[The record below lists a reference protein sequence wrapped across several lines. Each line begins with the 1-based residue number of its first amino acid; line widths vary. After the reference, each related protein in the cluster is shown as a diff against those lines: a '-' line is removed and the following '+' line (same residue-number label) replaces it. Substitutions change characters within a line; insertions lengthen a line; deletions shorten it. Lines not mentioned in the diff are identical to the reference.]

1 MLRRKYNQEFKE
13 QAVKLTLTNTK
24 SVRQIAANLGI
35 NPNMLDRWRREQQAN
50 GDGTV
55 AFPGNGNA
63 RDEEL
68 LNLRKALKQA
78 EMERDTLRVKKA
90 VALFAQHA

>member
-1 MLRRKYNQEFKE
+1 MLRRKYTQEFKE
-13 QAVKLTLTNTK
+13 QAVKLTLTSNK

-35 NPNMLDRWRREQQAN
+35 NPNMLDRWRREHQAN

-78 EMERDTLRVKKA
+78 EMERDILKKA
-90 VALFAQHA
+90 VALFAQQA

>member
-1 MLRRKYNQEFKE
+1 MTRRKYTQEFKE
-13 QAVKLTLTNTK
+13 QAVRLSYTSNK
-24 SVRQIAANLGI
+24 SVHRIAVDLGI
-35 NPNMLDRWRREQQAN
+35 NANMLDRWRREYRAC

-55 AFPGNGNA
+55 AFPGNGRA

-78 EMERDTLRVKKA
+78 EMEREILKKA
-90 VALFAQHA
+90 VAFFAQPPK

>member
-1 MLRRKYNQEFKE
+1 MARRIYTQEFKE
-13 QAVKLTLTNTK
+13 QAVKLTYTSGK
-24 SVRQIAANLGI
+24 SVQQIADDLGIAAN
-35 NPNMLDRWRREQQAN
+35 MLHRWRREYQAS

-55 AFPGNGNA
+55 AFPGPGHA

-78 EMERDTLRVKKA
+78 QMERDILKKA
-90 VALFAQHA
+90 VAFFAHQPQ

>member
-1 MLRRKYNQEFKE
+1 MNRRKYTQEFKE
-13 QAVKLTLTNTK
+13 QAVKLSRTSDK
-24 SVRQIAANLGI
+24 SVRQIAEDIGI
-35 NPNMLDRWRREQQAN
+35 NPNMLDRWRREHRVS
-50 GDGTV
+50 GKGKV

-78 EMERDTLRVKKA
+78 EMERDVLKKA
-90 VALFAQHA
+90 VAFFAQQA